1 MEDKDKVVTMINSQT
16 EKFAEAA
23 LKHNQFVQKVINALT
38 EVQGIAEQYCIPD
51 EQFKETEIL
60 INALNSLLADAAVL
74 VGEVKND

>member
-23 LKHNQFVQKVINALT
+23 LKHNQFVQKVINALM
-38 EVQGIAEQYCIPD
+38 EVQGIAVRYSIPD
-51 EQFKETEIL
+51 EDFKETEVL

-74 VGEVKND
+74 TGEIEND